1 MAYHPTPQGQ
11 GPFRPPYFPYAAGRQ
26 RQQAFHPTNSGTAR
40 HRLDRIVVFA
50 GFHASNLLASLR
62 GLVVHITGLR
72 RPFRVN
78 PPRAFSLTNNFA
90 LKHFAASVHPNIY
103 HATYYHPIDANL
115 GLLRIVAVRDVM
127 AVLYPL
133 LSSIADS
140 TPTRK
145 LAGAEATAQV
155 ICISRNTENDL
166 LRLPARLGS
175 KTTLVHQGSGFRAQP
190 ASIRSAFFALLCLCG
205 QLRRAQKCRPP
216 L

>member
-1 MAYHPTPQGQ
+1 MQHHKIRVLFDHRIFLMQPVG
-11 GPFRPPYFPYAAGRQ
+11 GVSRYFTELIRALHATGSIEPV
-26 RQQAFHPTNSGTAR
+26 
-40 HRLDRIVVFA
+40 IFA
-50 GFHASNLLASLR
+50 GFHSSNLLASLR
-62 GLVVHITGLR
+62 DLGVRVSGLR
-72 RPFRVN
+72 LPFRAH
-78 PPRAFSLTNNFA
+78 PQRAFSFINNLAFKRFA
-90 LKHFAASVHPNIY
+90 TSVHPDIY

-127 AVLYPL
+127 AVLYPW